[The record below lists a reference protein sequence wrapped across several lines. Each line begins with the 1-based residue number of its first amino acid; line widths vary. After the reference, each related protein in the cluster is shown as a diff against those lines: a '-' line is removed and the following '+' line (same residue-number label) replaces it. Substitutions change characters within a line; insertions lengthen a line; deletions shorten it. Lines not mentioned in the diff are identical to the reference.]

1 MKADKMTE
9 EEAEDKMAAIKK
21 EADEKDEAGEKGE
34 RRRRR

>member
-1 MKADKMTE
+1 MTE